1 VPAWVLGTL
10 GIQLMVPTA
19 RAPKVWGVP
28 LVPWLPSL
36 SIATNLF
43 LMGSLGS
50 VAFVR
55 FGVCTAIMLIYY
67 VLVGLHATYDVAND
81 EDEGIDYSEDNT
93 AESAGEKA
101 TVKTADVEK
110 ASAGDGE
117 R

>member
-1 VPAWVLGTL
+1 
-10 GIQLMVPTA
+10 
-19 RAPKVWGVP
+19 
-28 LVPWLPSL
+28 
-36 SIATNLF
+36 
-43 LMGSLGS
+43 
-50 VAFVR
+50 
-55 FGVCTAIMLIYY
+55 MLIYY
-67 VLVGLHATYDVAND
+67 VLVGLHATYDVAHD